1 MRQVIRK
8 HIWFDEGDYQKYIKP
23 QLTDKKI
30 KAKDIYTW
38 CKISRQAFYDM
49 VNGKI
54 ACNPMVILYLC
65 KHEILLPFDEKQGWI
80 MAI

>member
-23 QLTDKKI
+23 QLKDKGI
-30 KAKDIYTW
+30 KAKDIYVW

-54 ACNPMVILYLC
+54 ACNSMVILYLC
-65 KHEILLPFDEKQGWI
+65 KHEILLPFSEKQGWI
-80 MAI
+80 MAV